1 MFRVLF
7 RQFYSHAC
15 DISSKFNILIIFYTS
30 NLHTEIYIYIYFK
43 SAKCYK
49 SSKHSLAYGT
59 LNVFLFWMRLW
70 SSNCGVPVSA
80 PQILLKRPKK
90 QTTHLKE
97 IKATVCFIKYTSQ
110 LEDMQNILC
119 KTKVWFCAYVC
130 GGGAYFF
137 FLWERKQRKCG
148 NKQTK
153 IESRQKS
160 ELSLFHL
167 WFERSHAKIDC
178 HRQPDAQNRR
188 TKRDNHHLAEWR

>member
-137 FLWERKQRKCG
+137 FPLREKAKKVW
-148 NKQTK
+148 KQTNENRVSAEVRTLLVSSVIWAQPCK
-153 IESRQKS
+153 DWLPSTAR
-160 ELSLFHL
+160 
-167 WFERSHAKIDC
+167 RSK
-178 HRQPDAQNRR
+178 
-188 TKRDNHHLAEWR
+188 